1 MPRQSPCQ
9 WLLTGFHNLDT
20 LLGGLHRSDLIKL
33 AARPSL
39 GKSSLA
45 LNIARTAALEQGAR
59 VAVFSLEMG
68 KQQVVQRLLSSESG
82 VDTRKFRLGEFTADE
97 EANVIEATG
106 KLAQA
111 PIYID
116 DSALLNIVELRSK
129 AKRLHLETPLI

>member
-1 MPRQSPCQ
+1 M
-9 WLLTGFHNLDT
+9 
-20 LLGGLHRSDLIKL
+20 
-33 AARPSL
+33 
-39 GKSSLA
+39 
-45 LNIARTAALEQGAR
+45 
-59 VAVFSLEMG
+59 
-68 KQQVVQRLLSSESG
+68 QRLLSSEAG

-129 AKRLHLETPLI
+129 AKRLHLENPR